1 MSEQEIDLRRYWSAV
16 AARWWLPVLGLI
28 VGAAIGYALSLGG
41 QDVWRAQALVYLGQP
56 VTPSG
61 GQVQSLS
68 TNPAAAAEI
77 VGSAAVQ
84 RRVAAQVG
92 MERRELASGTSVAA
106 VKGNLSKLGQNPLVR
121 ITVKGDSRFKT
132 AAAANAL
139 ARIVVDR
146 VSAYADRKIEVLRQ
160 AVSEGERE
168 LGALEGALDDASPA
182 DRGFLLLRRGEHPR
196 AWQAGRHLARRDPR
210 HRGPGARARRLLPAR
225 VALRRAARPSRR
237 DVDRQRGSARGS
249 ACDRARG
256 GCAHVRDLGRPAAP
270 PSRQALWPASIR
282 ARG

>member
-139 ARIVVDR
+139 ARIAIDR
-146 VSAYADRKIEVLRQ
+146 VSGYADRKSEVLRQ
-160 AVSEGERE
+160 AISEGEQE
-168 LGALEGALDDASPA
+168 LGALEGALDDTSPA
-182 DRGFLLLRRGEHPR
+182 DRGFLLLRRGELADRLMNTREELALAEEVER
-196 AWQAGRHLARRDPR
+196 AQVVENAVARKVTAQSRRNQIVVGAFLGLLIGLA
-210 HRGPGARARRLLPAR
+210 AALAWEPAA
-225 VALRRAARPSRR
+225 ALRRR
-237 DVDRQRGSARGS
+237 
-249 ACDRARG
+249 
-256 GCAHVRDLGRPAAP
+256 
-270 PSRQALWPASIR
+270 
-282 ARG
+282 